1 MQAIEE
7 VVDTSQGICK
17 RPVVIGQVVQVCQP
31 QAIVIARVSPAR
43 LHFLFLSFPA
53 MVTALPAEANGSR
66 LFCRQARIYLAT
78 GEAFAQRSAE
88 IAKDVVPGCFS
99 KAAVY
104 SVLKYLHTGFS
115 QLQSIPARSL
125 KRVIVGLVLVGW
137 VQGFAQRGI
146 PQKDADHLGGRGSME
161 PVTQDLEQELELG
174 NEGQFA
180 VVNISGGRRQ
190 HHAEPF
196 EHGVVGYSPACQN
209 VEQRLRLPGLPRE
222 DIWTRQRLE

>member
-31 QAIVIARVSPAR
+31 IVIIARFALTR
-43 LHFLFLSFPA
+43 LHFLFLRFPA
-53 MVTALPAEANGSR
+53 MVTALPAAANGSR

-78 GEAFAQRSAE
+78 GEAFAKRSAE
-88 IAKDVVPGCFS
+88 IAKDVVSGCFS
-99 KAAVY
+99 HAAVY
-104 SVLKYLHTGFS
+104 SVLKYRYTGFS
-115 QLQSIPARSL
+115 QLQPIPACSL
-125 KRVIVGLVLVGW
+125 KCVIVGLVLIGW
-137 VQGFAQRGI
+137 IQGFAQSGM
-146 PQKDADHLGGRGSME
+146 PQKDADHLGGCGSME
-161 PVTQDLEQELELG
+161 SVTHDLEQELELG

-190 HHAEPF
+190 DHAEPF

-222 DIWTRQRLE
+222 DVWTGQRLE